1 MYGCGIGMEP
11 NDAYGVHHYPLHQFD
26 SSECARET
34 GSVESHLYEDVATI

>member
-11 NDAYGVHHYPLHQFD
+11 NDAYGVHHHPPHQYD
-26 SSECARET
+26 SPECET